1 MNAQHPA
8 VFSHLFHLQHIAN
21 GQRDLVGAFSGVRRY
36 ATVPGVAK
44 VACVRVSCVEYQ
56 CGVCHVEGVNVS
68 GIIWSVNVVYEG
80 CQCVSVACVKCR
92 V

>member
-1 MNAQHPA
+1 MLQHLSLRMDKGGRKVASLTGGIVNAQHPA

-44 VACVRVSCVEYQ
+44 WHVARVRVSSVEY
-56 CGVCHVEGVNVS
+56 
-68 GIIWSVNVVYEG
+68 
-80 CQCVSVACVKCR
+80 
-92 V
+92 